1 VDKCKVFSCKK
12 AYIWHKFIYRKM
24 RVLVTGADGQLGKAL
39 AGVADGGDE
48 WLFSDVGGLD
58 ITDAAA
64 VVAFFEKERPAVVV
78 NCAAWTDVDGAE
90 REREAAFR
98 VNADAPGILARAA
111 RGVDAALI
119 HISTDF
125 VFDGTARRP
134 YVEDDATA
142 PINVYGESKLAGE
155 RAVLSSG
162 VRGAVIRT
170 SWLYSPWGK
179 NFVKAILGA
188 AKGRDE
194 IRVVSDQWGCPT
206 SAASLA
212 GAIVRMIPA
221 FAAGRGLGAA
231 GMRGADIYH
240 FCDAGV
246 VSRADFAAEI
256 LRRAGLSTR
265 VIPVSTAEFSAAA
278 HGAAGSSPAV
288 TPSPTAAPSPVAAR
302 RPAYSAL
309 DTTKITQTLG
319 ITPRPW
325 QEALADVLK

>member
-1 VDKCKVFSCKK
+1 
-12 AYIWHKFIYRKM
+12 
-24 RVLVTGADGQLGKAL
+24 
-39 AGVADGGDE
+39 
-48 WLFSDVGGLD
+48 VG
-58 ITDAAA
+58 
-64 VVAFFEKERPAVVV
+64 AFFEKERPAVVV

-111 RGVDAALI
+111 REVDAALI

-125 VFDGTARRP
+125 VFDGTAGQP
-134 YVEDDATA
+134 YTEKDKPA
-142 PINVYGESKLAGE
+142 PLNVYGESKLAGE
-155 RAVLSSG
+155 RAVVSSG

-194 IRVVSDQWGCPT
+194 IRVVADQWGCPT
-206 SAASLA
+206 SAHSLA

-221 FAAGRGLGAA
+221 LVGER
-231 GMRGADIYH
+231 RGADVYH
-240 FCDAGV
+240 FCDSGV
-246 VSRADFAAEI
+246 VSRAGFAEEI
-256 LRRAGLSTR
+256 IRLAGLSTR
-265 VIPVSTAEFSAAA
+265 VIPVSTAEFAA
-278 HGAAGSSPAV
+278 HGAAGTSPAVASSPA
-288 TPSPTAAPSPVAAR
+288 TAR

-309 DTTKITQTLG
+309 DTTKITQTFG
-319 ITPRPW
+319 ITPRLW